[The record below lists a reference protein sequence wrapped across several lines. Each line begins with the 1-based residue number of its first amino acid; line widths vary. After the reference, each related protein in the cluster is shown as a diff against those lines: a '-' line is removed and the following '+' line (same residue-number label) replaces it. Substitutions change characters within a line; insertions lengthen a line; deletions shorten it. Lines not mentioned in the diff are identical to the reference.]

1 MHGFEEPISPAAD
14 AAEPPA
20 PEPAPLDVE
29 AALAARLLALAAELQ
44 PKPEPPPVPVPPVR
58 EPPPA
63 PTPPVR
69 DLLSAPTPP
78 AAAPTPIPETP
89 PAAPPAAPMPEP
101 QPAAEAQRRPQAFV
115 GRLSRRLGDSPIA
128 RQRVRESEPAP
139 APVRA
144 VAPSAS
150 PAMDRAERP
159 AISRNRRLHRRV
171 TLPAEFEID
180 GVPCSLIDVSLGGFA
195 ASGMPDIAANTVVPV
210 ALRLTIDGIEVG
222 TRLNA
227 RVIYANA
234 SRSSGRFI
242 ELSPSQTAF
251 LRYIVTWRGESVG
264 AVGATT
270 LLDTITGGPAG
281 RPFPSA
287 SPDGPGEPPRERW
300 WSGLIGRGTNPRR

>member
-1 MHGFEEPISPAAD
+1 MHGFEEPVAPLSEAVERV
-14 AAEPPA
+14 EPPA
-20 PEPAPLDVE
+20 PEPPPLDIE

-44 PKPEPPPVPVPPVR
+44 PKPEPPPAPSPPLR
-58 EPPPA
+58 DPPPA
-63 PTPPVR
+63 PPPAAT
-69 DLLSAPTPP
+69 SAAPTPETSP
-78 AAAPTPIPETP
+78 AAAPI
-89 PAAPPAAPMPEP
+89 AEP
-101 QPAAEAQRRPQAFV
+101 SPAAESSRRPQAFV

-128 RQRVRESEPAP
+128 RQRAKDPTP

-144 VAPSAS
+144 VAPSAT

-171 TLPAEFEID
+171 KLPAEIEID

-195 ASGMPDIAANTVVPV
+195 ASGVPDVAANTVVPV

-222 TRLNA
+222 TRLGA
-227 RVIYANA
+227 RIIYANA

-242 ELSPSQTAF
+242 ELSASQTAF

-270 LLDTITGGPAG
+270 LLDTITGGPPD
-281 RPFPSA
+281 RPFHSA
-287 SPDGPGEPPRERW
+287 AAAGPNEPPRERW